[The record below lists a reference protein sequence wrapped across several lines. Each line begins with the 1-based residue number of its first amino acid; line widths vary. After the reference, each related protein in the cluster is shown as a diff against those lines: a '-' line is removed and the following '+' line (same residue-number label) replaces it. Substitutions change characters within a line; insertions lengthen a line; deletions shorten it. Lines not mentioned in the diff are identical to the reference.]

1 MEDSGYTYWYHNLD
15 HVYNWVGYST
25 SDNDQVKPARK
36 DYVLLQCCNKQKS
49 KKTQKFHVSK
59 TPAEHYQ
66 IVIKFKIIRYGNI
79 YIYIYIYK
87 YIYIYINI
95 YIYI

>member
-1 MEDSGYTYWYHNLD
+1 MD

-25 SDNDQVKPARK
+25 SDNDQVKPAGK

-59 TPAEHYQ
+59 TPTEHYQ

-79 YIYIYIYK
+79 YNVILMSICIELSEMRSFIVNMPENARYLK
-87 YIYIYINI
+87 
-95 YIYI
+95 